1 MLFYGNGGILCL
13 KGSNVFG
20 RHTNNETTNRF
31 GWGNTAKAQKVETS
45 IEVRIAHQ
53 ARLNFVRVEINAM
66 LGSKKLV
73 TL

>member
-53 ARLNFVRVEINAM
+53 ARLNFVVRVDRP
-66 LGSKKLV
+66 KLQRPV
-73 TL
+73 TLR